1 MARTDGPD
9 RGRGGRGR
17 RHERHGLAGG
27 RNARCRWNVRPG
39 VWEVRARIERFVEPA
54 LLLALREGSAHGYDL
69 ADTLEDLN
77 PDDRVDLG
85 NLYRLLRSL
94 EAEGVVSSVWR
105 RDLPGRSKR
114 TYELTKEGEALLDA
128 WAEALERAEQNLAA
142 FHERYQRARRDR
154 KRR

>member
-1 MARTDGPD
+1 V
-9 RGRGGRGR
+9 
-17 RHERHGLAGG
+17 E
-27 RNARCRWNVRPG
+27 PG

-69 ADTLEDLN
+69 ADTLEELA
-77 PDDRVDLG
+77 PDERVDLG

-94 EAEGVVSSVWR
+94 EEEGVVSSVWR

-128 WAEALERAEQNLAA
+128 WAAALERAEENLAA
-142 FHERYQRARRDR
+142 FHERYEGTKRRR
-154 KRR
+154 KRT